1 MPLFRLLSL
10 QLNAVMNLISP
21 ALTDSI
27 STTHFL
33 VSAPGRVNL
42 IGEHTDYN
50 QGWVLPIAIERGIQ
64 MEIRRREDNLAV
76 LHSGKEPQAVQIDL
90 TLPIQPG
97 DIPWG
102 RYVEGVL
109 AGYQNLGWIIP
120 GFEAHFTATL
130 PAGGGLS
137 SSAALELAT
146 ATAVETL
153 CQKWL
158 SPIERAL
165 LCQRA
170 EHAFANVPCGIMD
183 QFAITFGKTDHA
195 LLLDCRSQEMTQ
207 VPLESDDVVILV
219 INSGVKHALAD
230 GEYAKRRAE
239 CEAAAQWLN
248 TASLRDV
255 SWNLWQ
261 SNGSSLPE
269 PLGRR
274 VKHLL
279 SENERTLLF
288 VEALRSSDWEIAGQL
303 MYASHESLASDYQV
317 SCPELDKLVELA
329 QKIPGVFGCRMTGG
343 GFGGCAIALIDKTFA
358 KPIMEAFERQYKN
371 ATGTTPTLFLTHA
384 ANGPSVTPLN

>member
-1 MPLFRLLSL
+1 
-10 QLNAVMNLISP
+10 MNFISNQ
-21 ALTDSI
+21 LTDLI
-27 STTHFL
+27 PQTHFR
-33 VSAPGRVNL
+33 VNAPGRVNL

-64 MEIRRREDNLAV
+64 MEVRRREDHLA
-76 LHSGKEPQAVQIDL
+76 LFHSGKKTQAVQVDL
-90 TLPIQPG
+90 STPIEPG

-120 GFEAHFTATL
+120 GFEAHITATL

-153 CQKWL
+153 CQRSL
-158 SPIERAL
+158 PPIERAL

-170 EHAFANVPCGIMD
+170 EHAFVNVPCGIMD
-183 QFAITFGKTDHA
+183 QFAITFGQTDQA
-195 LLLDCRSQEMTQ
+195 LLLDCRSQEMTL
-207 VPLESDDVVILV
+207 VPIESDTVVILV

-239 CEAAAQWLN
+239 CEAAAQKLN
-248 TASLRDV
+248 TVSLRDV
-255 SWNLWQ
+255 SRKLWQ
-261 SNGSSLPE
+261 SKGSSLPE

-274 VKHLL
+274 VKHLI

-288 VEALRSSDWEIAGQL
+288 VEALKDSDWKTAGHL
-303 MYASHESLASDYQV
+303 MYASHESLALDYQV

-329 QKIPGVFGCRMTGG
+329 KEIPGVFGCRMTGG
-343 GFGGCAIALIDKTFA
+343 GFGGCAIALIDKTLA
-358 KPIMEAFERQYKN
+358 QHIMEAFERQYKN
-371 ATGTTPTLFLTHA
+371 ATGITPTLFLTHA
-384 ANGPSVTPLN
+384 ANGPTVTPLN